1 MASTYA
7 QAEVATETTIRELI
21 TVSGQEESI
30 RLSTEALVP
39 ALKKMV
45 KDVPEEKLRE
55 LFNSERIVASIVVP
69 YQKYFTEEEVRDML
83 AFYKTP
89 SGAKLAKLN
98 TKIQREAAG
107 LLLQSWR
114 MSLIN
119 EQIQQ
124 GNFTIQQP
132 ELRR

>member
-1 MASTYA
+1 
-7 QAEVATETTIRELI
+7 
-21 TVSGQEESI
+21 
-30 RLSTEALVP
+30 
-39 ALKKMV
+39 MV